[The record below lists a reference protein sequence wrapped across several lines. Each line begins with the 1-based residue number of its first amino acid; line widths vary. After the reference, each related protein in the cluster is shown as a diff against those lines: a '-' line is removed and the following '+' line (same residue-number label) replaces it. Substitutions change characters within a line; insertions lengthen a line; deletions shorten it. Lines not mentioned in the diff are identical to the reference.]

1 MGGRRKKQTVG
12 YRYRIGMHLVLCQG
26 PVDAVQEIQIG
37 DRTAWGDASRA
48 PLPSGHGLGRLSIN
62 KPTLFGGDQR
72 EGGVVGEVDVLS
84 GDATQGRNDYLMSRL
99 GAAIPAFRGVLS
111 IVARKILFAANNPYL
126 KPWAVR
132 VRRFTAGW
140 HDEPWE
146 PWDAEVRA
154 WDADTGT
161 SITVGMNPA
170 HILVQCLTDP
180 HWGMGYP
187 PSTIGWSFEV
197 AARTLSNEG
206 FGLNLVWTRQQPI
219 ESFIAQVLDHIGG
232 ILYIHPEEGTFELKL
247 LRDDYLI
254 EEEPPPLLGPDEI
267 VRIERFERAQW
278 GELPNEITVVYTDW
292 ATGKEATVS
301 VQNLAAVQLQ
311 GGVINQRR
319 DYPGVN
325 YGPLAA
331 RLALRDLRALGSPLA
346 RMTLVIAPGALES
359 PPLPGDVF
367 LLHWPRLG
375 IEQMVVRITGIDT
388 GTLGAAEWRIEAGED
403 VFGMNDTVLSP
414 PPPPV
419 EEPPLVPMPPA
430 LVLAVE
436 VPYWELARHLSRA
449 DLDYLTDTDTYVGA
463 LACAGGPGQLNWQLA
478 TGPASADLEAVAQED
493 YAPLLTLGQ
502 ALPAS
507 EADALAVPVTALAQP
522 ERLAVGD
529 YAYLIDASGAIRE
542 AVAILAFDTSAGT
555 VDLARGV
562 LDTTPQAHPAGT
574 RLVGVGEWLATE
586 TTERA
591 PGESVFV
598 AAIPRTASA
607 EGDAVLAANGAPLV
621 LAGRQARPY
630 PPGRIRLNGQ
640 TEPAVVAGDLTLTW
654 AHRDRTLQTAY
665 LVRQDEGDIG
675 PEPGTTYR
683 VRVRDRDGTLVRSET
698 GLTGNTWTWDVA
710 SSATDAGAAGD
721 RVTVEIE
728 AERDG
733 LVSWQA
739 QVRTVERAGYGLRW
753 GQYWGGV

>member
-37 DRTAWGDASRA
+37 DRSAWGDASRT
-48 PLPSGHGLGRLSIN
+48 PLASGHGLGRLSID
-62 KPTLFGGDQR
+62 KPTLFGGDER

-140 HDEPWE
+140 HGEPWM
-146 PWDAEVRA
+146 PWNAEVRT
-154 WDADTGT
+154 WDAGTGAYV
-161 SITVGMNPA
+161 TVGMNPA

-187 PSTIGWSFEV
+187 PSTLGASFWN
-197 AARTLSNEG
+197 AAWALESEG

-219 ESFIAQVLDHIGG
+219 EAFIAQVLDHVGG
-232 ILYIHPEEGTFELKL
+232 ILYLDPERGRFELKL
-247 LRDDYLI
+247 LRDDYWI
-254 EEEPPPLLGPDEI
+254 EGLPLLGPDEI
-267 VRIERFERAQW
+267 VRVERFERAQW

-292 ATGKEATVS
+292 ATGKEATVT
-301 VQNLAAVQLQ
+301 VQNLAAIQLQ

-325 YGPLAA
+325 FGPLAA

-346 RMTLVIAPGALES
+346 RMTLTIVPGALER

-375 IEQMVVRITGIDT
+375 IERMVVRVTGIDT
-388 GTLGAAEWRIEAGED
+388 GTLGATEWRIEAVED
-403 VFGMNDTVLSP
+403 VFGMGQTVLTPTP
-414 PPPPV
+414 PRV
-419 EEPPLVPMPPA
+419 EEPPLTPLPPA

-436 VPYWELARHLSRA
+436 VPYWELARRLSRA
-449 DLDYLTDTDTYVGA
+449 DLATLTDTDTYVGA
-463 LACAGGPGQLNWQLA
+463 LACAGGTGQLNWQLA
-478 TGPASADLEAVAQED
+478 TGPTSADLEAVAPED

-502 ALPAS
+502 ALPAT

-529 YAYLIDASGAIRE
+529 YAYLVDALGAIRE
-542 AVAILAFDTSAGT
+542 AVAILAFDATAGT
-555 VDLARGV
+555 VDLARGL
-562 LDTTPQAHPAGT
+562 LDTTPQAHAAGT
-574 RLVGVGEWLATE
+574 RLVGVGEWLAAE

-598 AAIPRTASA
+598 AAVPRTASA
-607 EGDAVLAANGAPLV
+607 EGDAVLAANGAPIV

-640 TEPAVVAGDLTLTW
+640 REPAVVADDLILTW

-675 PEPGTTYR
+675 PEPGTTYT
-683 VRVRDRDGTLVRSET
+683 VRIRDRNGTLVRSET

-710 SSATDAGAAGD
+710 SSATDAGVAGD

-728 AERDG
+728 AEREG
-733 LVSWQA
+733 LSSWQA
-739 QVRTVERAGYGLRW
+739 QVRTVDRAGYGLRW